1 MEPCIAVSA
10 AQAVQK
16 VVSIADVDDP
26 RRITTSLLFAGS
38 GTEASS
44 PCAE

>member
-26 RRITTSLLFAGS
+26 RRITTSLLSLDWHGS
-38 GTEASS
+38 VISLRR
-44 PCAE
+44 